1 MENLIIAFNVVSPLF
16 LCIMLGYFLKR
27 IHMLDG
33 DTLKKMN
40 KLCFKVF
47 LPIYLFNSVYKTD
60 LSAAFNAKLILYGI
74 IALTIF
80 FIVLMLVIPRI
91 EKDNKKRG
99 VMIQAIFRS
108 NFALFGLPVATSLC
122 GEANLGPT
130 SLLLGITVP
139 FFNVYAV
146 IALET
151 FRGGKPSIRKMIKGI
166 VTNPLI
172 ISCVLGV
179 IFYLLKIELP
189 YAVDKTVVDLGR
201 VATPLSLV
209 VLGGEFVFSNIRK
222 YTKQLPITVIG
233 RLVISPLIFVTL
245 GVLIG
250 FRDEMLV
257 PILIMFGAPTAV
269 SSFTMAQQMDGD
281 SELAGQI
288 VVFTSAGAIF
298 TIFVWIFVLK
308 QFGFM

>member
-1 MENLIIAFNVVSPLF
+1 MENLIISFNVVLPLF
-16 LCIMLGYFLKR
+16 LCIALGYFLKR

-60 LSAAFNAKLILYGI
+60 LSAAFNGKLILFGI
-74 IALTIF
+74 LALTVF
-80 FIVLMLVIPRI
+80 FIVLMLIIPCI
-91 EKDNKKRG
+91 EKDDKKRG

-139 FFNVYAV
+139 FFNMYAV

-209 VLGGEFVFSNIRK
+209 VLGGEFAFSDVRK
-222 YTKQLPITVIG
+222 YAKQLSITVIG
-233 RLVISPLIFVTL
+233 RLVVTPLIFVTL
-245 GVLIG
+245 GVLMG

-288 VVFTSAGAIF
+288 VVFTSAGAIL
-298 TIFVWIFVLK
+298 TIFLWVFGLK
-308 QFGFM
+308 QLGFM

>member
-1 MENLIIAFNVVSPLF
+1 MENLIISFNVVLPLF
-16 LCIMLGYFLKR
+16 LCIALGYFLKR

-33 DTLKKMN
+33 DVLKKMN

-74 IALTIF
+74 FALTIF
-80 FIVLMLVIPRI
+80 FIILMLLIPRI
-91 EKDNKKRG
+91 EKDDKKRG

-209 VLGGEFVFSNIRK
+209 VLGGEFAFSNVRK
-222 YTKQLPITVIG
+222 YAKQLPITVIG
-233 RLVISPLIFVTL
+233 RLVVSPLIFVTL
-245 GVLIG
+245 GVLMG
-250 FRDEMLV
+250 FRNEMLV

-298 TIFVWIFVLK
+298 SIFVWIFVLK
-308 QFGFM
+308 QLGFM

>member
-1 MENLIIAFNVVSPLF
+1 MENLIISFNVVLPLF
-16 LCIMLGYFLKR
+16 LCIALGYFLKR

-33 DTLKKMN
+33 DVLKKMN

-80 FIVLMLVIPRI
+80 FIILMLLIPRI
-91 EKDNKKRG
+91 EKDDKKRG

-139 FFNVYAV
+139 FFNIYAV

-209 VLGGEFVFSNIRK
+209 VLGGEFAFSNVRK
-222 YTKQLPITVIG
+222 YVKQLSITVLG
-233 RLVISPLIFVTL
+233 RLVVSPLIFVTL
-245 GVLIG
+245 GVLMG
-250 FRDEMLV
+250 FRNEMLV

-288 VVFTSAGAIF
+288 VVFTSAGAIL
-298 TIFVWIFVLK
+298 TIFVWVFALK
-308 QFGFM
+308 QLGVM

>member
-1 MENLIIAFNVVSPLF
+1 MENLIISFNVVLPLF
-16 LCIMLGYFLKR
+16 LCIALGYFLKR

-60 LSAAFNAKLILYGI
+60 LSAAFNGKLILYGI
-74 IALTIF
+74 IALTVF
-80 FIVLMLVIPRI
+80 FIVLMLIIPRI
-91 EKDNKKRG
+91 EKDDKKRG

-209 VLGGEFVFSNIRK
+209 VLGGEFAFSNVRK
-222 YTKQLPITVIG
+222 YAKQLSITVIG
-233 RLVISPLIFVTL
+233 RLVVTPLIFVTL
-245 GVLIG
+245 GVLMG
-250 FRDEMLV
+250 FRNEMLV

-288 VVFTSAGAIF
+288 VVFTSAGAIL
-298 TIFVWIFVLK
+298 TIFLWIFGLK
-308 QFGFM
+308 QLGFM

>member
-1 MENLIIAFNVVSPLF
+1 MENLIISFNVVLPLF
-16 LCIMLGYFLKR
+16 LCIALGYFLKR

-33 DTLKKMN
+33 DVLKKMN

-74 IALTIF
+74 FALTIF
-80 FIVLMLVIPRI
+80 FIILMLLIPRI
-91 EKDNKKRG
+91 EKDDKKRG

-209 VLGGEFVFSNIRK
+209 VLGGEFAFSNLRK
-222 YTKQLPITVIG
+222 YAKQLPITVIG
-233 RLVISPLIFVTL
+233 RLVVSPLIFVTL
-245 GVLIG
+245 GVLMG
-250 FRDEMLV
+250 FRNEMLV

-298 TIFVWIFVLK
+298 SIFVWIFVLK
-308 QFGFM
+308 QLGFM